1 MKIILG
7 GAQLGMK
14 YGVSN
19 QNKFSISNAK
29 NIIEKAIAFGF
40 REFDTAPVYGIS
52 EQIISKYLNSSKK
65 TNFLV
70 NTKLHLKKKSF
81 YEESQDKLKTDI
93 FKSINNSLKS
103 LNTRKINIIFFH
115 DFEVFF
121 RFNRLIREVVDE
133 IKSNDLASKIGVSV
147 YDPSEANFVIKADF
161 IDVIQIP
168 FNLLDYRWE
177 EQLYLD
183 LLSKNKIELH
193 ARSIFLQGLLLSNNI
208 ENFKYKNINQSINV
222 EVDSIVRKFNRKNKL
237 DLLLSYVMSNRI
249 IDKIVVGFDNAL
261 QISNFM
267 KEVNNPMFKNTELD
281 HLKKIISR
289 YDSNI
294 LDPRNW

>member
-14 YGVSN
+14 YGVL
-19 QNKFSISNAK
+19 NKDQFSTSNAK
-29 NIIEKAIAFGF
+29 NIIEKAISFGI
-40 REFDTAPVYGIS
+40 REFDTAPVYGVS
-52 EQIISKYLNSSKK
+52 EKVLSKSLNSSKK
-65 TNFLV
+65 FDFLV
-70 NTKLHLKKKSF
+70 NTKLKLKKTSF
-81 YEESQDKLKTDI
+81 YKNDHDQLKIDI

-103 LNTRKINIIFFH
+103 LNTKKINIIFFH
-115 DFEVFF
+115 DFDVFF
-121 RFNRLIREVVDE
+121 RFFKLMPKIIDE
-133 IKSNDLASKIGVSV
+133 IKNKDLASKIGVSV

-168 FNLLDYRWE
+168 FNLFDYRWE
-177 EQLYLD
+177 EQLHLD
-183 LLSKNKIELH
+183 LLFKNKIKLH
-193 ARSIFLQGLLLSNNI
+193 ARSIFLQGLLLSKNI
-208 ENFKYKNINQSINV
+208 ENFKYKNINQSINI